1 MRVHRWQALGLGAA
15 ILLVL
20 VLIVVLSA
28 APRTGV
34 SASPT
39 IALASGTRSAS
50 PVVTSPDPSSSTTS
64 APTASVPVPSASGA
78 ASWSRGMY
86 LQLIDPQV
94 GLVPSNT
101 RLISVTRA
109 LQRSVV
115 HNEMAWWPWSSGP
128 WSPDGTAVVAA
139 DQSGQSFIIW
149 PDSLTKLPPRS
160 AFSAALPMW
169 TWLDAGTVAAVAAAA
184 TSDELGL
191 VRVDAHTGQIL
202 KRDAIIAWPYGST
215 VSPTGD
221 WIAFSTAAPDGP
233 NYEAITAST
242 TQRVSSGPHTLSAGW
257 LPDGRLVFV
266 RQSGPNPTV
275 EVRDP
280 ARPDATVL
288 GRFDF
293 PISPFQVLAQP
304 SSAVVVVYDPR
315 IDKNQLWTLRG
326 TERRAVLLQY
336 AFYGWLQLESIS
348 HDGRTASFSMPEMLG
363 VGVRTGFIDLDTGA
377 VIFIC
382 DGGCWGLVIN

>member
-1 MRVHRWQALGLGAA
+1 MRVRVWQALGLGAA
-15 ILLVL
+15 IILVL

-39 IALASGTRSAS
+39 IALASGTPSAS
-50 PVVTSPDPSSSTTS
+50 PAVVSSPNPSSSTTS
-64 APTASVPVPSASGA
+64 APTASVPIPSASGA
-78 ASWSRGMY
+78 ASWSRGIY
-86 LQLIDPQV
+86 LQGPQTD
-94 GLVPSNT
+94 NT

-109 LQRSVV
+109 LQRSEV
-115 HNEMAWWPWSSGP
+115 HNEIAWFSLGP

-139 DQSGQSFIIW
+139 DRSVVQSVVIW
-149 PDSLTKLPPRS
+149 PDSLTKLPPTPER
-160 AFSAALPMW
+160 W
-169 TWLDAGTVAAVAAAA
+169 TWLDAGTVAAVVPAEPESALIRA
-184 TSDELGL
+184 
-191 VRVDAHTGQIL
+191 DARTGQIL

-242 TQRVSSGPHTLSAGW
+242 TQRVSSGPLTVPAGW
-257 LPDGRLVFV
+257 LPDGRFVFV

-288 GRFDF
+288 GRFEF
-293 PISPFQVLAQP
+293 PIEVLAQP
-304 SSAVVVVYDPR
+304 SSAVVVVHDPR

-326 TERRAVLLQY
+326 AAQRAVPLQY
-336 AFYGWLQLESIS
+336 AFYGQVWLESIS
-348 HDGRTASFSMPEMLG
+348 HDGRSASFSLPSMG
-363 VGVRTGFIDLDTGA
+363 VVGLRTGFIDLDTGA
-377 VIFIC
+377 VTFIC